1 MTITT
6 FSLFLAG
13 LAATAVPI
21 VLHLLSRGKPK
32 KVVFPALRF
41 ARQKFAENKRK
52 LTLKRLL
59 LLALRVGTLV
69 LLGLTLARPVFLPP
83 DAATFLDEARQNGE
97 VSEVGENSED
107 AQTTQINETDA
118 IGQDGETAS
127 APRRPE
133 KAGIAGRNAPVAAAI
148 VVDSSVRTGRVK
160 NNESFFETAR
170 ATAAAI
176 VAQLPP
182 DSEIAILD
190 GTFDGDAFQPDRFA
204 ARTRLEKLEIE
215 PGGRPVAET
224 TLEALRL
231 VERSTLPTKEIFV
244 LSDGTRP
251 GWSASDAARL
261 RRQYAATVQAARRKT
276 GAAASKENAASADAD
291 DAELPGVPRFYFVDL
306 GDDAFQNVSVGSLSL
321 SAETLAAGGT
331 LRIDVDVER
340 VGPGERDATLE
351 LVLFDAQ
358 KLPSNLEV
366 NAPFDDETLVLR
378 RESQTLSFADG
389 RSKRSA
395 VFQPSDLPPG
405 ACVGAVRVV
414 GADALA
420 ADDVRWFAVDVE
432 TDWRLLVVAPNPV
445 ADKSLFLTQALAPEE
460 FKKTGRAPFELDVVP
475 FAAPSTAPT
484 AARAANAA
492 ETQAPTS
499 LATATPETLARYRA
513 VLLLDPPASAFDEAT
528 VRRLTAFVEKGGG
541 LGVFLGRNATPIS
554 AFQTETAVRLLGAKP
569 VDQARVA
576 DWNRA
581 LKPANYDAP
590 LLAPFRPFERA
601 GVPWDALPV
610 GRFWRLT
617 DLTPTA
623 TVVAR
628 FEKIDDAASSEETGE
643 TGENAQVAQVAQNK
657 ENGAKSQ
664 NNENSEKSET
674 APPALVENRLGRG
687 TVATL
692 ATPLSD
698 GTQNDAW
705 NDLTVGD
712 APWVF
717 VLLADGIARRLAS
730 GDASILN
737 YSVGE
742 TATLRSPLE
751 TFPAVATLTTPQGE
765 ELAIPTDV
773 ERRQI
778 RFPGTSRAG
787 LYRLRTA
794 PNADGET
801 LEKAF
806 AVSIPDA
813 EFDLTRPTPDDWA
826 ALWDGVPY
834 KTLDL
839 TAASTALEA
848 IRSDK
853 TPEPYALLVVALAVL
868 FLAETAVA
876 NRFYRR

>member
-1 MTITT
+1 MTFTT

-13 LAATAVPI
+13 LAATTVPI

-83 DAATFLDEARQNGE
+83 DAATFLDEARQTG
-97 VSEVGENSED
+97 EVGENSENNE
-107 AQTTQINETDA
+107 TTQTEQIAENSETS
-118 IGQDGETAS
+118 ETAS
-127 APRRPE
+127 GPRRPE
-133 KAGIAGRNAPVAAAI
+133 KAGIAGRNAPVAAAV

-231 VERSTLPTKEIFV
+231 VERSQLPTKEIFV

-276 GAAASKENAASADAD
+276 GAAASEENADSPAD

-351 LVLFDAQ
+351 LVLFDAK
-358 KLPSNLEV
+358 KLPPNLEE

-445 ADKSLFLTQALAPEE
+445 AEKSLFLTQALAPEE

-475 FAAPSTAPT
+475 FAAPSTART
-484 AARAANAA
+484 AASNAANAD
-492 ETQAPTS
+492 ETQAPPS
-499 LATATPETLARYRA
+499 LATATPEALARYRA

-541 LGVFLGRNATPIS
+541 LGVFLGRNANPVA
-554 AFQTETAVRLLGAKP
+554 AFQTEAAVRLLGARP
-569 VDQARVA
+569 VEQVRVA
-576 DWNRA
+576 DWNRS
-581 LKPANYDAP
+581 LKPANYEAP

-628 FEKIDDAASSEETGE
+628 FEKIDDAASSAE
-643 TGENAQVAQVAQNK
+643 TGENGENTQVAQNK
-657 ENGAKSQ
+657 ENG
-664 NNENSEKSET
+664 EKSKNNET

-705 NDLTVGD
+705 NDLAVGD

-717 VLLADGIARRLAS
+717 VLLTDGIARRLAS

-787 LYRLRTA
+787 LYRLQTA

-801 LEKAF
+801 LDKAF

-813 EFDLTRPTPDDWA
+813 EFDLTRPTPDEWA
-826 ALWDGVPY
+826 ALWDGIPY

-839 TAASTALEA
+839 TAAATELEA
-848 IRSDK
+848 IRSDE
-853 TPEPYALLVVALAVL
+853 TPEPYALLVVALALL

>member
-1 MTITT
+1 MTFTT

-83 DAATFLDEARQNGE
+83 ENATFLDEARQTGE
-97 VSEVGENSED
+97 VSETASTAQAESNAENSEESQNS
-107 AQTTQINETDA
+107 A
-118 IGQDGETAS
+118 TAP

-231 VERSTLPTKEIFV
+231 VERSQLPTKEIFV

-251 GWSASDAARL
+251 GWSEADARRL
-261 RRQYAATVQAARRKT
+261 RRQYAATLQAARRQLD
-276 GAAASKENAASADAD
+276 GSNAETAELPDA

-306 GDDAFQNVSVGSLSL
+306 GDDAFQNISVGSLSL

-351 LVLFDAQ
+351 LVLFDAK
-358 KLPSNLEV
+358 KLPSDLEE

-445 ADKSLFLTQALAPEE
+445 AEKSLFLTQALAPEE

-475 FAAPSTAPT
+475 FAAPSTGQTAAPT
-484 AARAANAA
+484 AASAD

-499 LATATPETLARYRA
+499 LATATPEALARYRA

-541 LGVFLGRNATPIS
+541 LGVFLGRNANPIS
-554 AFQTETAVRLLGAKP
+554 AFQTEAAVRLLGARP
-569 VDQARVA
+569 VDQVRVA
-576 DWNRA
+576 NWNRS
-581 LKPANYDAP
+581 LKPTNYEAP

-601 GVPWDALPV
+601 GIPWDALPV

-617 DLTPTA
+617 DLTPSA

-628 FEKIDDAASSEETGE
+628 FEKIDETDDASA
-643 TGENAQVAQVAQNK
+643 ENAQRTQNK
-657 ENGAKSQ
+657 ENS
-664 NNENSEKSET
+664 ENKET
-674 APPALVENRLGRG
+674 ASPALVENRLGRG

-705 NDLTVGD
+705 NDLTTGD

-717 VLLADGIARRLAS
+717 VLLADGLARRLAS

-801 LEKAF
+801 LDKAF

-813 EFDLTRPTPDDWA
+813 EFDLTRPTPDEWA
-826 ALWDGVPY
+826 ALWDGIPY

-853 TPEPYALLVVALAVL
+853 TPEPYALLVVALALL

>member
-1 MTITT
+1 MTFTT

-13 LAATAVPI
+13 LAASAVPL

-69 LLGLTLARPVFLPP
+69 LLGLTLARPIFLPP
-83 DAATFLDEARQNGE
+83 DAATFLDEARQTGE
-97 VSEVGENSED
+97 TTQETQTGEAAENSE
-107 AQTTQINETDA
+107 ASEA
-118 IGQDGETAS
+118 AS

-133 KAGIAGRNAPVAAAI
+133 KAGIAGRDAPVAAAI

-182 DSEIAILD
+182 ESEIAILD

-231 VERSTLPTKEIFV
+231 VERSRLPTKEIFV

-251 GWSASDAARL
+251 GWSEADARRL
-261 RRQYAATVQAARRKT
+261 RRQYAATVQAARRQVGDAET
-276 GAAASKENAASADAD
+276 LENAESGDAE
-291 DAELPGVPRFYFVDL
+291 AELPGVPRFYFVDL

-340 VGPGERDATLE
+340 VGSGERDATLE
-351 LVLFDAQ
+351 LVLFDAK
-358 KLPSNLEV
+358 KLPADLSA
-366 NAPFDDETLVLR
+366 APFDDETLVLR
-378 RESQTLSFADG
+378 RESQTLSFGDG

-432 TDWRLLVVAPNPV
+432 TDWRLLVVAPNP
-445 ADKSLFLTQALAPEE
+445 AAEKSLFLTQALAPEE

-475 FAAPSTAPT
+475 FAAT
-484 AARAANAA
+484 NADRDA
-492 ETQAPTS
+492 TQAPVS
-499 LATATPETLARYRA
+499 LADATPEALARYRA

-541 LGVFLGRNATPIS
+541 LGVFLGRAANPIS
-554 AFQTETAVRLLGAKP
+554 AFQTEAAVRLLGAKP

-576 DWNRA
+576 DWNRS
-581 LKPANYDAP
+581 LKPANYEAP
-590 LLAPFRPFERA
+590 LLAPFRPFERS

-617 DLTPTA
+617 DLTPSA
-623 TVVAR
+623 SVVAR
-628 FEKIDDAASSEETGE
+628 FEKIDDAEENR
-643 TGENAQVAQVAQNK
+643 ENQDA
-657 ENGAKSQ
+657 
-664 NNENSEKSET
+664 

-705 NDLTVGD
+705 NDLTTGD

-794 PNADGET
+794 PNAEGET
-801 LEKAF
+801 LDKAF
-806 AVSIPDA
+806 AVSVPDA
-813 EFDLTRPTPDDWA
+813 EFDLTRPTPDEWA
-826 ALWDGVPY
+826 ALWDGIPY

-848 IRSDK
+848 ARGGK

>member
-1 MTITT
+1 MTFTT

-13 LAATAVPI
+13 LAATTVPI
-21 VLHLLSRGKPK
+21 VLHHLSRGKPK

-83 DAATFLDEARQNGE
+83 DAATFLDEARQTG
-97 VSEVGENSED
+97 EVGENSENNE
-107 AQTTQINETDA
+107 TTQTEQIAENSETS
-118 IGQDGETAS
+118 ETAS
-127 APRRPE
+127 GPRRPE

-170 ATAAAI
+170 ATADAI

-276 GAAASKENAASADAD
+276 GAAASSAENADSSADD

-351 LVLFDAQ
+351 LVLFDAK
-358 KLPSNLEV
+358 KLPPNLEE

-445 ADKSLFLTQALAPEE
+445 AEKSLFLTQALAPEE

-475 FAAPSTAPT
+475 FAAPSTARNAAPT
-484 AARAANAA
+484 AANES

-554 AFQTETAVRLLGAKP
+554 AFQTEAAVRLLGAKP

-643 TGENAQVAQVAQNK
+643 TGENAQVAQNK

-698 GTQNDAW
+698 GTQ
-705 NDLTVGD
+705 
-712 APWVF
+712 
-717 VLLADGIARRLAS
+717 
-730 GDASILN
+730 
-737 YSVGE
+737 
-742 TATLRSPLE
+742 
-751 TFPAVATLTTPQGE
+751 
-765 ELAIPTDV
+765 
-773 ERRQI
+773 
-778 RFPGTSRAG
+778 
-787 LYRLRTA
+787 
-794 PNADGET
+794 
-801 LEKAF
+801 
-806 AVSIPDA
+806 
-813 EFDLTRPTPDDWA
+813 
-826 ALWDGVPY
+826 
-834 KTLDL
+834 
-839 TAASTALEA
+839 
-848 IRSDK
+848 
-853 TPEPYALLVVALAVL
+853 
-868 FLAETAVA
+868 
-876 NRFYRR
+876 